1 MRTIELAA
9 TSPEF
14 SELLRQAADEDLV
27 VRLPDGSEYL
37 LAAIDESDAEVIATR
52 RNLRL
57 MEHLEMRA
65 KQTRTIPLAE
75 VKRRLGIG

>member
-1 MRTIELAA
+1 MKTIELAA
-9 TSPEF
+9 TSPEV

-57 MEHLEMRA
+57 MEYLEMRA
-65 KQTRTIPLAE
+65 QQPRTIPLAE
-75 VKRRLGIG
+75 VKRQLGIG

>member
-1 MRTIELAA
+1 MKTIELAA
-9 TSPEF
+9 TSPEV

-27 VRLPDGSEYL
+27 VRLPDSSEYL
-37 LAAIDESDAEVIATR
+37 LAAIDESDAELIATR

-57 MEHLEMRA
+57 MEYVEMRA
-65 KQTRTIPLAE
+65 KQPRTIPLDE